1 MMSMASW
8 RRTKINCI
16 KISSAFFSTGRK
28 IRPMFGKFRVGV
40 PTVGCP
46 SVHFASSDPQIIV
59 SPHSIVQGLGRK
71 MKNTHAYFFTSNHGN
86 FFHYLVTQPN
96 GFDWDFST
104 ECLCFR
110 RNRQFSL
117 PPDFEL
123 TVFIF
128 NFQWSKS
135 FTRNVARGSR
145 SHHSGRVFCG
155 KLFQD
160 IGHLIVMRELRV
172 RVQKDEEKWR
182 RKHVSSYECA
192 RQFNYMIHDDMSEN

>member
-1 MMSMASW
+1 
-8 RRTKINCI
+8 
-16 KISSAFFSTGRK
+16 
-28 IRPMFGKFRVGV
+28 MFGKFRVGV

-123 TVFIF
+123 TVIISIF
-128 NFQWSKS
+128 SDQKALQEMWPEGQEAITAVGYFVVNFFKIL
-135 FTRNVARGSR
+135 V
-145 SHHSGRVFCG
+145 
-155 KLFQD
+155 
-160 IGHLIVMRELRV
+160 I
-172 RVQKDEEKWR
+172 
-182 RKHVSSYECA
+182 
-192 RQFNYMIHDDMSEN
+192 